1 MVPRAATGPAA
12 SYLSPPLKSRVVSR
26 YPHLLQTL
34 PYPGRSGALSLFQ
47 PFADWP
53 GAVLLDSGGH
63 ERGRFDLFSALPV
76 RRLTTDGPLTRLHD
90 ADGRLLAESADD
102 PFALLDQTLAAT
114 RPELDEARAR
124 TLPFAGGLLMALA
137 YDLGRRLEKLPV
149 KAVHD
154 LPLAELHAGI
164 YHWALIIDHEKQ
176 SAGLWQFA
184 DLPAEQ
190 LARITAALAAPGTT
204 RADFALDSDWHS
216 NLDRGQYGRAFRTV
230 QDYIHAGDC
239 YQINL
244 AQRFSARCHGDAYAA
259 YCTLSPLNKAP
270 FSSYWNTGRGQ
281 ILSLSP
287 ERFVSVQDGIALTEP
302 IKGTRPR
309 HADPVRDQAE
319 IAALKASEKDRAEN
333 LMIVDLLRNDFGKN
347 CAIGSVKVPELFAI
361 HSFPAVHHM
370 ISSVTGQLAAGKTP
384 LDLLRGCFPG
394 GSITGAP
401 KVRAMEI
408 IEELEPHRRSLYCG
422 SIGYCDYLGRLDSSI
437 TIRTLVHADGQI
449 HCWAGGGLVA
459 DSVEQSEYDET
470 FAKVSKLLPVL
481 RR

>member
-1 MVPRAATGPAA
+1 M
-12 SYLSPPLKSRVVSR
+12 SR
-26 YPHLLQTL
+26 YPLASRYPQLLREL
-34 PYPGRSGALSLFQ
+34 PYPGRTGVLGLFA
-47 PFADWP
+47 PFADWA

-76 RRLTTDGPLTRLHD
+76 RQLTTDGRLTRLHD
-90 ADGRLLAESADD
+90 HKGRLQGESPAD
-102 PFALLDQTLAAT
+102 PFALLDQALRETK
-114 RPELDEARAR
+114 PVLDEARAR
-124 TLPFAGGLLMALA
+124 TLPFAGGLLMALS
-137 YDLGRRLEKLPV
+137 YDLGRRLETLP
-149 KAVHD
+149 ALARQD
-154 LPLAELHAGI
+154 LPLADLHAGI
-164 YHWALIIDHEKQ
+164 YHWAVIVDHDSKT
-176 SAGLWQFA
+176 AGLWQFA
-184 DLPAEQ
+184 DLPDEQ
-190 LARITAALAAPGTT
+190 IARITATLAAPAVT
-204 RADFALDSDWHS
+204 RVGFALDSDWHS
-216 NLDRGQYGRAFRTV
+216 NLDREHYGRAFRQV

-270 FSSYWNTGRGQ
+270 FSSYWHTDRGQ

-287 ERFVSVQDGIALTEP
+287 ERFVSVRDGVALTEP

-309 HADPVRDQAE
+309 HADPMRDQAE
-319 IAALKASEKDRAEN
+319 IDALKASEKDRAEN

-347 CAIGSVKVPELFAI
+347 CAIGSVKVPELFTI

-370 ISSVTGQLAAGKTP
+370 ISSVTGALAAGKTP

-401 KVRAMEI
+401 KVRAMQI

-437 TIRTLVHADGQI
+437 TIRTLVHADHQI

-459 DSVEQSEYDET
+459 DSMEQAEYEET
-470 FAKVSKLLPVL
+470 FAKVSKLLPPL
-481 RR
+481 RG

>member
-1 MVPRAATGPAA
+1 M
-12 SYLSPPLKSRVVSR
+12 L
-26 YPHLLQTL
+26 
-34 PYPGRSGALSLFQ
+34 ALFA
-47 PFADWP
+47 PFADWS

-76 RRLTTDGPLTRLHD
+76 RQLRTDGPLTRIQ
-90 ADGRLLAESADD
+90 DGAGLLLAESHDD
-102 PFALLDQTLAAT
+102 PFTLLDRLLTET
-114 RPELDEARAR
+114 RPTLDESRAAD
-124 TLPFAGGLLMALA
+124 LPFAGGLLMALS
-137 YDLGRRLEKLPV
+137 YDLGRRLERLPNL
-149 KAVHD
+149 AIHD

-164 YHWALIIDHEKQ
+164 YHWAVIVDHGKQ

-184 DLPAEQ
+184 ELPTET
-190 LARITAALAAPGTT
+190 ITSIQSALAAPAPE
-204 RADFALDSDWHS
+204 RSAFQLQSAWQS
-216 NLDRGQYGRAFRTV
+216 NLDREQYGRAFRRV

-244 AQRFSARCHGDAYAA
+244 AQRFSARCTGAAFDAY
-259 YCTLSPLNKAP
+259 CRLSPLNKAP
-270 FSSYWNTGRGQ
+270 FSSYWHTERGD

-287 ERFVSVQDGIALTEP
+287 ERFVSVQHGVALTEP

-309 HADPVRDQAE
+309 DADPVRDRAQMV
-319 IAALKASEKDRAEN
+319 ALQASEKDRAEN

-347 CAIGSVKVPELFAI
+347 CKTGSVRVPELFAI
-361 HSFPAVHHM
+361 HSFPAVHHL
-370 ISSVTGQLAAGKTP
+370 ISTVTGELATGKSP

-401 KVRAMEI
+401 KVRAMQI

-437 TIRTLVHADGQI
+437 TIRTLIHANGQI

-459 DSVEQSEYDET
+459 DSDEQSEYDET
-470 FAKVSKLLPVL
+470 YAKVSKLLPAL
-481 RR
+481 TTNIDR

>member
-1 MVPRAATGPAA
+1 M
-12 SYLSPPLKSRVVSR
+12 SR

-34 PYPGRSGALSLFQ
+34 PYPGRTGVLSLFQ

-76 RRLTTDGPLTRLHD
+76 RWLTTDGPLTRLHD
-90 ADGRLLAESADD
+90 ADGRVVAESADD
-102 PFALLDQTLAAT
+102 PFTLLDQTLAVT
-114 RPELDEARAR
+114 RPEFDEARAR
-124 TLPFAGGLLMALA
+124 ALPFAGGLLMALA

-164 YHWALIIDHEKQ
+164 YHWALIVDHEKQ
-176 SAGLWQFA
+176 STGLWQFA

-190 LARITAALAAPGTT
+190 IARITAALATPGTT
-204 RADFALDSDWHS
+204 CTDFALDSDWQS
-216 NLDRGQYGRAFRTV
+216 NLNREQYGRAFRTV

-270 FSSYWNTGRGQ
+270 FSSYWNTDRGQ

-287 ERFVSVQDGIALTEP
+287 ERFVSAQDGIALTEP

-370 ISSVTGQLAAGKTP
+370 ISSVTGMLAAGKTP